1 MRVHR
6 LVALAFIPNPN
17 RKTVI
22 NHINGVKTDNRVE
35 NLEWCTPSEN
45 TLHASKN
52 GLLPQNTPAQIEAR
66 KKNALLAG
74 ASNKGRKVSV
84 ETRMKM
90 SIARQRRKQY
100 VI

>member
-22 NHINGVKTDNRVE
+22 NHINGVKTDNRVA

-45 TLHASKN
+45 TLHACKN
-52 GLLPQNTPAQIEAR
+52 GLFPQNTPAQIEAR

-74 ASNKGRKVSV
+74 VLNKGRKVSL

-90 SIARQRRKQY
+90 SIAHQRRKQH

>member
-1 MRVHR
+1 MLHWQIQENIGICEFIVW
-6 LVALAFIPNPN
+6 LLLAFIPNPN

-74 ASNKGRKVSV
+74 AVK
-84 ETRMKM
+84 
-90 SIARQRRKQY
+90 
-100 VI
+100 